1 DINIKMAMVEINK
14 SAREVFSYND
24 IFYDRDGK
32 ELESFLL
39 TKPVNYTRISS
50 PFTTARYHP
59 ILKRYRAHLGID
71 YAAPTG
77 TPV

>member
-1 DINIKMAMVEINK
+1 MNKKDAWVKLWGDINIKMAMVEINK

-39 TKPVNYTRISS
+39 TKPVNYTKISS
-50 PFTTARYHP
+50 LLLQQQDI
-59 ILKRYRAHLGID
+59 ILY
-71 YAAPTG
+71 
-77 TPV
+77 